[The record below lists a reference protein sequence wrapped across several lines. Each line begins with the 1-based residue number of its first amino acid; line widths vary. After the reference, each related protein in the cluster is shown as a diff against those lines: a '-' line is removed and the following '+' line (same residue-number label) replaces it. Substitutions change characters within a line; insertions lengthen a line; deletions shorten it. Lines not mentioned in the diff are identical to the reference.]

1 MAKSISEAE
10 LEAKWGK
17 AALALGWTPVPTA
30 LMFLQSELGMSAIE
44 MNTLIHLLS
53 HWWKVSD
60 EVYPSQDAIAN
71 RMGVSKRTVQRSID
85 RLELLKLIE
94 VKPTPRGGK
103 YNGRNIYNLK
113 PIAVILEQAA
123 PNLRNRRAMA
133 REWKMESNNE

>member
-1 MAKSISEAE
+1 MNRRISEAE

-30 LMFLQSELGMSAIE
+30 LLFLQSELGMSAIE

-71 RMGVSKRTVQRSID
+71 RMGVSKRTVQRAID
-85 RLELLKLIE
+85 RLEFLKLIE

-113 PIAVILEQAA
+113 PLSVILEQAA
-123 PNLRNRRAMA
+123 PNLRNRMTMA
-133 REWKMESNNE
+133 REWKMEISNE